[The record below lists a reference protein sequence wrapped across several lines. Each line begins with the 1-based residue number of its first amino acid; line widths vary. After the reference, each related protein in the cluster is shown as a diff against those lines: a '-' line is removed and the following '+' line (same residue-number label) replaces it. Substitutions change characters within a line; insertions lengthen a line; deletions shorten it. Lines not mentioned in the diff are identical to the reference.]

1 MKNRDY
7 NQGYKEGIER
17 AITLARSMG
26 INEEYIKRLEAEVA
40 DNDGLLKLKFGES
53 YLILEESNKTG
64 KQIIKQIEDRNI
76 PLIIL
81 TREINLK
88 SEFSS
93 TKVFYITYEN
103 TENSLNPTDLSRI
116 DSVIRNNF
124 KEKSVV
130 YLESV
135 DYIYNQNQE
144 RIQPLVKLI
153 SSLKD
158 FINRNL
164 GIFIIS
170 ADPRIFKEQ
179 DLLQIKKEFKQV
191 LDFINK

>member
-1 MKNRDY
+1 MKSKDY
-7 NQGYKEGIER
+7 NQGFKDGIER
-17 AITLARSMG
+17 AITLAKSMG
-26 INEEYIKRLEAEVA
+26 ITDEYIKRLQGEIT
-40 DNDGLLKLKFGES
+40 DYDGLLKLKFGES
-53 YLILEESNKTG
+53 YLILEEFNRMG
-64 KQIIKQIEDRNI
+64 KQIIQQIEDRNI

-81 TREINLK
+81 TREINFNSGL
-88 SEFSS
+88 SS

-103 TENSLNPTDLSRI
+103 TENSVNPTDLSKI
-116 DSVIRNNF
+116 DSIIRNNF
-124 KEKSVV
+124 KEKSIV
-130 YLESV
+130 YLESI

-158 FINRNL
+158 FIYKKS

-170 ADPRIFKEQ
+170 VDPRVFREQ